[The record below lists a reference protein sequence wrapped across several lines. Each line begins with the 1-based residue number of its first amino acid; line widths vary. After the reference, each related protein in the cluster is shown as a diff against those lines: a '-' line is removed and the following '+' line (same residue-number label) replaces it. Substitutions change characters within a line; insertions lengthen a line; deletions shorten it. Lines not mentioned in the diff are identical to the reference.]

1 MPSPG
6 KKRPCLK
13 SKLSWALL
21 ALLVLLSVTGTVV
34 GVVLGRRSAAAMQ
47 QGAAAAAPGL
57 GEPLQYSINIKM
69 APDSKGGPGPSC
81 ATLFG
86 GPSPRTVSVG
96 LGGNCWWLL
105 MMRKALIWGCNGGL
119 QEDLVESTPME
130 RPQLTHPAAAAAWI
144 LLLRGPHRR
153 CRSTP
158 GCSSRRMQRC
168 WTYQSQRYTYK
179 RWHAAAAP

>member
-1 MPSPG
+1 MAAAAAPSSG

-47 QGAAAAAPGL
+47 QRAAAPAAL
-57 GEPLQYSINIKM
+57 GEPLQYSIIIKM

-96 LGGNCWWLL
+96 GGCWWLL
-105 MMRKALIWGCNGGL
+105 MMHKALIWGCNKGCSW
-119 QEDLVESTPME
+119 VWSKAH
-130 RPQLTHPAAAAAWI
+130 RW
-144 LLLRGPHRR
+144 RGPN
-153 CRSTP
+153 
-158 GCSSRRMQRC
+158 
-168 WTYQSQRYTYK
+168 
-179 RWHAAAAP
+179 